1 MVAIDPKF
9 AISVRHERERRF
21 ALTRSDQRFL
31 LFALGALFAVRL
43 LAMFWW
49 PFTDSTEARYA
60 EIARKMVETGDWIT
74 PQFDYGVP
82 FWGKPPLHTWLSALG
97 MKLFGVGAFGARIS
111 VSYTHLT
118 LPTSELV

>member
-9 AISVRHERERRF
+9 DTAVRQEHAGRF
-21 ALTRSDQRFL
+21 GLTRSDQRFL
-31 LFALGALFAVRL
+31 LFALGALLAARL

-97 MKLFGVGAFGARIS
+97 MKLFGVGAFGAPS
-111 VSYTHLT
+111 AAGL
-118 LPTSELV
+118 LGDAMPW